1 MRCLII
7 HNPASGPS
15 SDEIFAFTHALAQ
28 GGDEVVTRFIGDG
41 MEPEDAV
48 ADVREFDRVVVS
60 GGDGTVSN
68 VLDQMRGCGV
78 PTLVFPSGTAC
89 LFFNNIGNAPEA
101 AALAKACRAG
111 RTVKADMGELFWL
124 DEDGNEQEYYY
135 VAEDNDGDGVR
146 VERTS
151 DGDEFDLGISREGV
165 AAATRDVNAI
175 YKDGVQVAAELKST
189 FDEISDSLSFL
200 KKKK

>member
-1 MRCLII
+1 MDESRRCLQCDLVC
-7 HNPASGPS
+7 NVCTTVCPNRANV
-15 SDEIFAFTHALAQ
+15 ALLSLPMPHPVQ
-28 GGDEVVTRFIGDG
+28 V
-41 MEPEDAV
+41 AV
-48 ADVREFDRVVVS
+48 R
-60 GGDGTVSN
+60 
-68 VLDQMRGCGV
+68 
-78 PTLVFPSGTAC
+78 
-89 LFFNNIGNAPEA
+89 
-101 AALAKACRAG
+101 
-111 RTVKADMGELFWL
+111 
-124 DEDGNEQEYYY
+124 
-135 VAEDNDGDGVR
+135 DGDGVR